1 MRGAPSPGAWFP
13 PLIVMLL
20 WAGCSGR
27 QALEQAVDG
36 TSSSYKPGSP
46 GFDIETAEVQGDT
59 LSAVDLYL
67 SVPFPSLIFEKSG
80 DGFRSRCEITA
91 RLTDREDQLTGE
103 VAWAETTYVDRY
115 ESTQSPDPRIFR
127 RRITAPPGNYRILV
141 TIEDLV
147 DGRKAA
153 KAQSV
158 KIFDP
163 ADAGPAL
170 GRIAL
175 MARMRDG
182 TRLPQISF
190 YVPLR
195 GDSGSCTI
203 GAYNFPSADDSRIDM
218 RVLRFGVDT
227 SVAVAP
233 FYFTVMTASVN
244 RTQVDFEKP
253 DTPFTAARIFR
264 PARREESLEFRI
276 PPLRQAL
283 YRFDFMATTRTR
295 GGGDTAFSAGR
306 YYSVQGPGFPRPVTF
321 GELIESAVYLA
332 NEKEM
337 RVLRSA
343 ATPEEQRKRFEDFW
357 LSLAGDPA
365 RASTVIKKYYGR
377 VEEANR
383 LFTVAREGWR
393 SDRGMLYCILGPP
406 SEITNRL
413 DVQTWYYDL
422 SGNANENAF
431 AFKRIV
437 RSHAGLTVEDFLLYR
452 QAGYEPFW
460 ERILSRW
467 RNGYPP

>member
-1 MRGAPSPGAWFP
+1 MRGAPSPGARVA
-13 PLIVMLL
+13 PLVVMLL
-20 WAGCSGR
+20 WGGCSAR
-27 QALEQAVDG
+27 QAIEQADVG
-36 TSSSYKPGSP
+36 TSTSYRPGSP
-46 GFDIETAEVQGDT
+46 GFDIETAEVQGDSV
-59 LSAVDLYL
+59 SAIDLFL

-80 DGFRSRCEITA
+80 GGFRSRCEITA
-91 RLTDREDQLTGE
+91 RLTDHADQLAGE
-103 VAWAETTYVDRY
+103 VAWAETTSVNSY
-115 ESTQSPDPRIFR
+115 EATQSSDPRIFR
-127 RRITAPPGNYRILV
+127 KRIAAPPGSYRILV

-153 KAQSV
+153 KAENV

-163 ADAGPAL
+163 ADAGPGL

-190 YVPLR
+190 FVPAR
-195 GDSGSCTI
+195 AESSACTI
-203 GAYNFPSADDSRIDM
+203 GVYNFPGESTSRIDM

-233 FYFTVMTASVN
+233 FYYTVISTSLS
-244 RTQVDFEKP
+244 RGQIDFENP
-253 DTPFTAARIFR
+253 DTAFAATRIFR
-264 PARREESLEFRI
+264 PARREESLEFRF
-276 PPLRQAL
+276 PPLRQGL
-283 YRFDFMATTRTR
+283 YRFDFTTATRTR
-295 GGGDTAFSAGR
+295 GGSDTMISAGR

-321 GELIESAVYLA
+321 GELIESAVYIA
-332 NEKEM
+332 TQNEMK
-337 RVLRSA
+337 VLRGA

-365 RASTVIKKYYGR
+365 KASAVIKKYYGR

-383 LFTVAREGWR
+383 LFTIAREGWR
-393 SDRGMLYCILGPP
+393 GDRGMLYCILGPP
-406 SEITNRL
+406 IEISNRL

-431 AFKRIV
+431 VFKRIL
-437 RSHAGLTVEDFLLYR
+437 RSRAGFTVEDYQLYR

-460 ERILSRW
+460 NRILSRW
-467 RNGYPP
+467 RSGFPP